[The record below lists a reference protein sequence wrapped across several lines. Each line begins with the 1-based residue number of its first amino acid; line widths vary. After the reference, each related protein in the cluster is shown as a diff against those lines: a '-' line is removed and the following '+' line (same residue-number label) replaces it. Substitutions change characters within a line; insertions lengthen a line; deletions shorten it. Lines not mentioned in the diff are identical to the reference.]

1 MQRRRGPSP
10 GPRNLYIYY
19 AMTASA
25 FVTRIETH
33 RDPTLLWPLVG
44 VLSILTHGL
53 VWLGVQPLRITP
65 MPRVEVDPIPVQ
77 LWLDTPD
84 VSGTEA
90 VEPSPS
96 RAVAAPPAAAATGES
111 PAPPIAPT
119 ANQPPP
125 IPAPAVSAP
134 PPIASPSPASPL
146 APVVEPSPPPS
157 VEPAPPSPVVAP
169 PPPITPA
176 VPPPAPPAMPPAPVT
191 PVSPPAPTPAPTPAP
206 SQAGGGE
213 LSPVGLYAAAFGTD
227 FPDTPPKLLDNTSL
241 NLQPWLA
248 TCGWQNLGAI
258 ASPGL
263 TARVQL
269 QLQVQPDGTVSQA
282 TVLEGTGN
290 TALDNLVSCVV
301 QHQLRLQPAT
311 TAGSPQLTDA
321 FILDTQV
328 RF

>member
-1 MQRRRGPSP
+1 
-10 GPRNLYIYY
+10 
-19 AMTASA
+19 MTASA
-25 FVTRIETH
+25 FVTRVETH
-33 RDPTLLWPLVG
+33 RDPTLLWPLAG
-44 VLSILTHGL
+44 VLSTLVHGL

-77 LWLDTPD
+77 LWLDAP
-84 VSGTEA
+84 SSPAPEA

-96 RAVAAPPAAAATGES
+96 GAVAEPPVTPAAGDS
-111 PAPPIAPT
+111 PAPAIAP
-119 ANQPPP
+119 AAHQPPP

-134 PPIASPSPASPL
+134 PPVASPQSTPTL
-146 APVVEPSPPPS
+146 APVVEPPPVEPVPVSPAIAPRPPIAPAVSLPAVQPAPVAQPPS
-157 VEPAPPSPVVAP
+157 VAA
-169 PPPITPA
+169 
-176 VPPPAPPAMPPAPVT
+176 
-191 PVSPPAPTPAPTPAP
+191 VSPPAVTPAPTAPNPSANP
-206 SQAGGGE
+206 SQGGGGQ
-213 LSPVGLYAAAFGTD
+213 LSPRGLYAAAFGTD
-227 FPDTPPKLLDNTSL
+227 FPDTAPQLLDNTSL
-241 NLQPWLA
+241 SLQPWLA

-311 TAGSPQLTDA
+311 TAGTPQLTDA

-328 RF
+328 SF